1 MNIHGQYDNIH
12 KLKLGPLNDNKGV
25 EHLWNVSGTVA
36 QAKQHHQIPS
46 ESRGWTIFCSLE
58 RHVWYA
64 REGYG
69 GANAVKSPKL
79 VD

>member
-1 MNIHGQYDNIH
+1 MDSMTHIH
-12 KLKLGPLNDNKGV
+12 KLKLGPLNDNKGI

-36 QAKQHHQIPS
+36 QAKKHHQIPS
-46 ESRGWTIFCSLE
+46 KSKGSAFFCSLE

-69 GANAVKSPKL
+69 SANAIQNPKL